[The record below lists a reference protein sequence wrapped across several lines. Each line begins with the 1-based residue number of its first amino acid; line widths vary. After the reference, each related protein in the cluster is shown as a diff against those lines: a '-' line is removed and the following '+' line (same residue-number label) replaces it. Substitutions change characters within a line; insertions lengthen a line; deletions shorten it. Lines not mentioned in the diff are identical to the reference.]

1 MTHPHHSTMRRWARL
16 FMAGQSVAE
25 IAATA
30 GVGVADVEQAVR
42 RYRHSVTA
50 DKRAP
55 RSRLK
60 RRRER
65 EARP

>member
-1 MTHPHHSTMRRWARL
+1 
-16 FMAGQSVAE
+16 MAGQSVAE

-42 RYRHSVTA
+42 RYRHSVA
-50 DKRAP
+50 PNKRAP